1 MQQNYHETGFFA
13 NNNESPQP
21 QAAAA
26 AAETP
31 NNDEMNDQ
39 SFNSENF

>member
-26 AAETP
+26 AETQ
-31 NNDEMNDQ
+31 NNDEMIDQ